1 MKELANTSMVEC
13 YNHQYLWNNRIIKI
27 VYDAILDIWG
37 IEKLWV
43 SIDRANLNFTILP
56 GFEYKAFIHWDY
68 DLVKKPVNFRGV
80 LALSDQTD
88 EHVVGFQFVPELYR
102 NFDSWKKTQF
112 KDRNRLITDIT
123 NFEPSIVKIETGDLI
138 IFNSCLPHCIR
149 SNRSEKVQ
157 IAQYIAM
164 LPAEEGSERL
174 KNWRIDSWKNRIA
187 PEG

>member
-1 MKELANTSMVEC
+1 MKMKELANTSMVEC

-68 DLVKKPVNFRGV
+68 DLVKKPVNFHGV

-88 EHVVGFQFVPELYR
+88 EHVVGFQCVPELYR
-102 NFDSWKKTQF
+102 NYDSWKKNT
-112 KDRNRLITDIT
+112 I
-123 NFEPSIVKIETGDLI
+123 
-138 IFNSCLPHCIR
+138 
-149 SNRSEKVQ
+149 
-157 IAQYIAM
+157 
-164 LPAEEGSERL
+164 
-174 KNWRIDSWKNRIA
+174 
-187 PEG
+187 